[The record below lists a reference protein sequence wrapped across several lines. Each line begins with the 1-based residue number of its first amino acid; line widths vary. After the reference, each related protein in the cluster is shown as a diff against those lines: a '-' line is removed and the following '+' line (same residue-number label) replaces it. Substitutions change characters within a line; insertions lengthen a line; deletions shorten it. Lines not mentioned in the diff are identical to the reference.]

1 VQSAF
6 IDKTR
11 EFVEKL
17 FEEKL
22 PKDLYF
28 HDLVHTKEIVD
39 AAEEIGKGEGLS
51 DNELE
56 IVILSA
62 WLHDLGYV
70 EQYIGHEEESQLI
83 ADDFLRSIDYPE
95 EKISIIKN
103 CILATKYRHESGNIL
118 EAVVVDA
125 DRVSMGRSNFD
136 KRGDL
141 LRKEWAVY
149 LNKEYSDKQWSDIQL
164 QYLNETLFHTKYA
177 KENLE
182 AQKHINYKH
191 QKEISLRLQ
200 QEELASFTV
209 QSKAT
214 IKKVREFLRTISLS
228 MILGLFIGISL
239 SINVWGI
246 ASYAFII
253 GSISGFIIGLFLQFG
268 NDFFEYRILR
278 KYSFPVALVVGT
290 FTLIIL
296 FKLSEYVAVGIY
308 NLFFTDLPWSKIFE
322 NDVFKDVFRWQN
334 FLNMLWTSFMISI
347 IMNFVKLTSRI
358 IGPKMMYNY
367 ILGKYHKPVKEER
380 IFMFLD
386 INSSTTLAES
396 MSTEKYHGILNKFFY
411 DIATPISRYGGEIYQ
426 YVGDEVVVT
435 WKMKDGLKNSNC
447 IRSYFRIVKV
457 MNRLRESYIKEFGI
471 APEFKVGL
479 HGGTVITGEVGKIKS
494 EIVFHGDVIN
504 TTERILN
511 QCITLKRQILIS
523 ENLLRRIDLLP
534 EIKAEYVTTKIFRGK
549 QNETSLYTL
558 TDLRNKNNS

>member
-1 VQSAF
+1 VESAF

-11 EFVEKL
+11 AFVEQL
-17 FEEKL
+17 FAERLSE
-22 PKDLYF
+22 DLYF
-28 HDLVHTKEIVD
+28 HDLAHTREIAE

-51 DNELE
+51 ADELE
-56 IVILSA
+56 IIILSA
-62 WLHDLGYV
+62 WLHDTGYV
-70 EQYIGHEEESQLI
+70 EQYIGHEEESQVI
-83 ADDFLRSIDYPE
+83 ADEFLRSVNYPE

-103 CILATKYRHESGNIL
+103 CILATKYKHEIGNIL

-125 DRVSMGRSNFD
+125 DRVSMGKTNFD

-149 LNKEYSDKQWSDIQL
+149 LDKEYTDKEWSDIQL
-164 QYLNETLFHTKYA
+164 QYLTETVFVTKYA
-177 KENLE
+177 KANFE
-182 AQKHINYKH
+182 AQKQINYKH

-214 IKKVREFLRTISLS
+214 IKRIRELMRSFSLS

-268 NDFFEYRILR
+268 NDFFEYKVLR

-296 FKLSEYVAVGIY
+296 FKLSEYVSIGIY
-308 NLFFTDLPWSKIFE
+308 NLLFTNLPVNRIFDSAVFQ
-322 NDVFKDVFRWQN
+322 DVLRWQN
-334 FLNMLWTSFMISI
+334 FFNMLWTSFTISI

-358 IGPKMMYNY
+358 IGPRLMYNY

-380 IFMFLD
+380 IFMFID
-386 INSSTTLAES
+386 INSSTTLAEK
-396 MSTEKYHGILNKFFY
+396 MSTEKYHSFLNQFFY
-411 DIATPISRYGGEIYQ
+411 DIATPINRYGGEIYQ

-447 IRSYFRIVKV
+447 IKAYFRIVKV
-457 MNRLRESYIKEFGI
+457 MDRLRDSYNKEYGI

-479 HGGTVITGEVGKIKS
+479 HGGEVITGEVGKIKS

-511 QCITLKRQILIS
+511 QCITLKRRILIS

-558 TDLRNKNNS
+558 ADLRSKK

>member
-1 VQSAF
+1 MQSPY

-17 FEEKL
+17 FAEKL

-28 HDLVHTKEIVD
+28 HDLEHTREIVE

-51 DNELE
+51 NNELE

-70 EQYIGHEEESQLI
+70 EQYIGHEEESQFI
-83 ADDFLRSIDYPE
+83 ADEFLKSIEYPE

-125 DRVSMGRSNFD
+125 DRVSMGRTNFD

-149 LNKEYSDKQWSDIQL
+149 LNKEYTDKQWSDIQL

-177 KENLE
+177 KENFE

-214 IKKVREFLRTISLS
+214 IKKVRELIRNISLS
-228 MILGLFIGISL
+228 MMLGLFIGISL

-308 NLFFTDLPWSKIFE
+308 NLLFTALPWNRIFE
-322 NDVFKDVFRWQN
+322 NDVFQDVLRWQN

-358 IGPKMMYNY
+358 IGPKLMYNY

-386 INSSTTLAES
+386 INSSTTLAEN
-396 MSTEKYHGILNKFFY
+396 MSTEKYHGFLNKFFH

-447 IRSYFRIVKV
+447 IRAYFRIVKV
-457 MNRLRESYIKEFGI
+457 MNRLKDSYIKEYGI
-471 APEFKVGL
+471 APQFKVGL

-504 TTERILN
+504 TTERILS
-511 QCITLKRQILIS
+511 QCIALKRQILIS

-534 EIKAEYVTTKIFRGK
+534 EIKAEYVTTKTFRGK

-558 TDLRNKNNS
+558 ADLRNKK

>member
-1 VQSAF
+1 VESVF

-11 EFVEKL
+11 KFVEQL
-17 FEEKL
+17 FAERL
-22 PKDLYF
+22 SDDLYF
-28 HDLVHTKEIVD
+28 HDLAHTREIAL

-51 DNELE
+51 ADELE
-56 IVILSA
+56 IIILSA
-62 WLHDLGYV
+62 WLHDTGYV
-70 EQYIGHEEESQLI
+70 EQYIGHEEESQVI
-83 ADDFLRSIDYPE
+83 ADEFLRSVNYPE

-103 CILATKYRHESGNIL
+103 CILATKYKHEIGNVL

-125 DRVSMGRSNFD
+125 DRVSMGKTNFD

-141 LRKEWAVY
+141 LRKEWAIY
-149 LNKEYSDKQWSDIQL
+149 LDKEYTDKEWSDIQL
-164 QYLNETLFHTKYA
+164 QYLTETLFFTKYA
-177 KENLE
+177 KANFET
-182 AQKHINYKH
+182 QKQINYKH
-191 QKEISLRLQ
+191 QKEISLKLHQ
-200 QEELASFTV
+200 QELASFTV

-214 IKKVREFLRTISLS
+214 LKRIRELMRRFSFS
-228 MILGLFIGISL
+228 MMLGLFIGISL

-246 ASYAFII
+246 ASYAFVI

-268 NDFFEYRILR
+268 NDFFEYKVLR

-296 FKLSEYVAVGIY
+296 FKLSEYVSIGIY
-308 NLFFTDLPWSKIFE
+308 NLLFTNLPVNRIFDSAVFQ
-322 NDVFKDVFRWQN
+322 DVLRWQN
-334 FLNMLWTSFMISI
+334 FFNMLWTSFTISI

-358 IGPKMMYNY
+358 IGPRLMYNY

-380 IFMFLD
+380 IFMFID
-386 INSSTTLAES
+386 INSSTTLAEK
-396 MSTEKYHGILNKFFY
+396 MSTEKYHSFLNQFFY
-411 DIATPISRYGGEIYQ
+411 DIATPINRYGGEIYQ

-447 IRSYFRIVKV
+447 IKAYFRIVKV
-457 MNRLRESYIKEFGI
+457 MNRLRDSYNKEYGI

-479 HGGTVITGEVGKIKS
+479 HGGEVITGEVGKIKS

-534 EIKAEYVTTKIFRGK
+534 EVKAEYVTTKIFRGK

-558 TDLRNKNNS
+558 ADLRTKK

>member
-1 VQSAF
+1 MESVF
-6 IDKTR
+6 INKTK

-28 HDLVHTKEIVD
+28 HDLVHTKEIVE

-51 DNELE
+51 NNELE
-56 IVILSA
+56 IVILAA
-62 WLHDLGYV
+62 WLHDLGYI
-70 EQYIGHEEESQLI
+70 EQYVGHEEESQLM
-83 ADDFLRSIDYPE
+83 ADEFLRSIDYPE

-103 CILATKYRHESGNIL
+103 CILATKYRHESGNVL
-118 EAVVVDA
+118 EAVLIDA
-125 DRVSMGRSNFD
+125 DRVSMGKTNFD
-136 KRGDL
+136 TRGDL

-149 LNKEYSDKQWSDIQL
+149 LNKEYTDKQWSDIQL

-177 KENLE
+177 IDNFEG
-182 AQKHINYKH
+182 QKQINYKH

-200 QEELASFTV
+200 QEELGSFTV

-214 IKKVREFLRTISLS
+214 IKRIREIIRKVSLS

-246 ASYAFII
+246 ASYSFII

-268 NDFFEYRILR
+268 NDFFEYKVLR
-278 KYSFPVALVVGT
+278 KYSFPVALVIGT

-296 FKLSEYVAVGIY
+296 FKLSEYVSIGIY
-308 NLFFTDLPWSKIFE
+308 NLLFTDLPPNSIF
-322 NDVFKDVFRWQN
+322 DSDVFRDVLRWRN
-334 FLNMLWTSFMISI
+334 FFNMLWTSFMISI

-358 IGPKMMYNY
+358 IGPRLMYNY

-380 IFMFLD
+380 IFMFID
-386 INSSTTLAES
+386 INSSTTLAET
-396 MSTEKYHGILNKFFY
+396 MTTEKYHGFLNQFFY
-411 DIATPISRYGGEIYQ
+411 DIATPISKYGGEIYQ

-447 IRSYFRIVKV
+447 IKAFFRIVKV
-457 MNRLRESYIKEFGI
+457 MDRLRGSYIKEYGI

-479 HGGTVITGEVGKIKS
+479 HGGEVITGEVGKIKS

-504 TTERILN
+504 TTERILS
-511 QCITLKRQILIS
+511 QCIALKRQILIS

-534 EIKAEYVTTKIFRGK
+534 EIKAEYVTTKTFRGK

-558 TDLRNKNNS
+558 ADLRAKK